1 VPSSSA
7 QASYRAPSIWRL
19 GGLAAPQL
27 AREVAAEIRAKNF
40 LGRASELAFDFL
52 FALFPLIVFMLSL
65 FGIFASR
72 SVELQQDFL
81 SYFSGPLPPLAFELL
96 KKVTSDLANNA
107 SGGKLTL
114 GILTAL
120 WFASGGVASMISALN
135 LTYQVR
141 ESRSWIKVRLIALA
155 LTFSISILVF
165 AALVL
170 VLLSGHAL
178 DWFGALLGLRPIMI
192 LVWKIAQWP
201 AAILFVLVSYSL
213 IYFYG
218 PDLNS
223 RWRWITPGSIFGSL
237 VWLAGSAGFRIYLHF
252 FNTYSASYNSLG
264 AVMIL
269 LAWLYISGLAFLIG
283 GEINGQIERRLNF
296 NRN

>member
-1 VPSSSA
+1 MVPCVVASQLPVAGKHAARIHYALNLPEPVQLRSHLGGKIAVLFQRVAAADRFCRDNSVHFGGKLGRATALTVPEIPSPHIRGKRSMCYRASQNGEEAKRVAKRRWSETIEVQEGKVPSSSA

-120 WFASGGVASMISALN
+120 RFANRAHG
-135 LTYQVR
+135 
-141 ESRSWIKVRLIALA
+141 SR
-155 LTFSISILVF
+155 
-165 AALVL
+165 
-170 VLLSGHAL
+170 
-178 DWFGALLGLRPIMI
+178 FG
-192 LVWKIAQWP
+192 
-201 AAILFVLVSYSL
+201 
-213 IYFYG
+213 
-218 PDLNS
+218 
-223 RWRWITPGSIFGSL
+223 
-237 VWLAGSAGFRIYLHF
+237 
-252 FNTYSASYNSLG
+252 
-264 AVMIL
+264 
-269 LAWLYISGLAFLIG
+269 
-283 GEINGQIERRLNF
+283 
-296 NRN
+296 